1 MVEYTPKPAKNGGRK
16 VTISG
21 QGGSVTVNVLSGYS
35 PSWKREKKTTNGS
48 TSSFVT
54 WDGREVGTSA
64 KEINFVRFSLTFSTY
79 GMTPKEAESLKS
91 VIIGSSVLSL
101 SCNEFSGNVTADD
114 FTINLMNSNFYGDF
128 SSSQITL
135 TAVEPTELEEPDSRL

>member
-1 MVEYTPKPAKNGGRK
+1 MVEYIPKKEKNGGRT
-16 VTISG
+16 VSISG
-21 QGGSVTVNVLSGYS
+21 NGGSVTVKVISDYA

-48 TSSFVT
+48 TSGFIT

-64 KEINFVRFSLTFSTY
+64 KEINYVRFSLTFSTY
-79 GMTPKEAESLKS
+79 GMTPTEANALKD
-91 VIIGSSVLSL
+91 VIIGGSVLSL
-101 SCNEFSGNVTADD
+101 SCHEFSGDVTADE
-114 FTINLMNSNFYGDF
+114 FSIKLANSNYYGDF